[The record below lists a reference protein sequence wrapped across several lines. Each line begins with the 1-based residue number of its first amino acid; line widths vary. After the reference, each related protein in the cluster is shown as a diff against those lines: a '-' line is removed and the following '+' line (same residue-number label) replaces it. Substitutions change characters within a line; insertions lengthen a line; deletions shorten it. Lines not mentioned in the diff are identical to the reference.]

1 MNPKVDLPVQLT
13 VGSIESASH
22 MSRETITKIVVI
34 ETEKYFCYAAVSQY
48 GRIGI
53 YDGNLNFMTSYHVI
67 MTHKD
72 LERTDDERRRR
83 NRWITDAIFC
93 VDIQMLIVSN
103 STRSIAIY
111 DASGL
116 KHEPLWLIIGSPEII
131 ECLAYKK
138 ISQNKVRQGSQ
149 CILFGGTN
157 AGDVILFKFLQ
168 PETSLLRRKHT
179 EKINII
185 YWH

>member
-1 MNPKVDLPVQLT
+1 MCINLDYFQFQ
-13 VGSIESASH
+13 
-22 MSRETITKIVVI
+22 RETITKIVVI

-131 ECLAYKK
+131 EVSVSEFSL
-138 ISQNKVRQGSQ
+138 IFWTVF
-149 CILFGGTN
+149 I
-157 AGDVILFKFLQ
+157 IFLVS
-168 PETSLLRRKHT
+168 SLQENLPK
-179 EKINII
+179 
-185 YWH
+185 